1 MAIDGLYISGYFSD
15 DDTSMLSAYAD
26 ELKEKGIHFY
36 VRNLSGTMMQSAFDF
51 ADFELIAVAYE
62 VLHQFILNG
71 GYDVT
76 KYFFKKLWWDI
87 TKNRES
93 KIPFT
98 ISIEGIPT
106 INGTETIKCKAQGQL
121 SDEQK
126 ERVLDKTF
134 SLASQIEKHQ
144 YKLMEKDQY
153 YTALSGHLFRY
164 DPADEKLHEMDIAAE
179 LKKKSKN
186 QQ

>member
-15 DDTSMLSAYAD
+15 DDNTMLSAYDD
-26 ELKEKGIHFY
+26 ELKEKGLHFY
-36 VRNLSGTMMQSAFDF
+36 VRNLSGTMIQSAFDF

-62 VLHQFILNG
+62 VLQQFILNG

-76 KYFFKKLWWDI
+76 KYFFKKLWLNI

-106 INGTETIKCKAQGQL
+106 INGIETIKCKIQGPL
-121 SDEQK
+121 SDKQK
-126 ERVLDKTF
+126 EKVLDKTF
-134 SLASQIEKHQ
+134 SLAQQIENHQ
-144 YKLMEKDQY
+144 YQLMEKNLY
-153 YTALSGHLFRY
+153 YNALGGHLFRY
-164 DPADEKLHEMDIAAE
+164 DLSDEKLYEIDIEAE
-179 LKKKSKN
+179 VKKKSKK
-186 QQ
+186 Q

>member
-1 MAIDGLYISGYFSD
+1 
-15 DDTSMLSAYAD
+15 MLDNYAD
-26 ELKEKGIHFY
+26 ELHSKNVPFY
-36 VRNLSGTMMQSAFDF
+36 VRNLYDTIMQSAFDF

-62 VLHQFILNG
+62 VLQQFILNG

-76 KYFFKKLWWDI
+76 KYFFKKLWWNI

-93 KIPFT
+93 NIPFT

-106 INGTETIKCKAQGQL
+106 ANGSETIKCKTQGQL

-126 ERVLDKTF
+126 EKVLDKTF

-144 YKLMEKDQY
+144 YQLMEKNQY
-153 YTALSGHLFRY
+153 YAALSGHLFRY
-164 DPADEKLHEMDIAAE
+164 DLSDEELHEIDIVAE
-179 LKKKSKN
+179 VKKKSEEK
-186 QQ
+186 

>member
-1 MAIDGLYISGYFSD
+1 MAMDGLYISGYFSD
-15 DDTSMLSAYAD
+15 DDKLMLDNYAD
-26 ELKEKGIHFY
+26 KLRSKNVPFY
-36 VRNLSGTMMQSAFDF
+36 VRNLSDTIMQSAFDF

-62 VLHQFILNG
+62 VLQQFILNG

-76 KYFFKKLWWDI
+76 KYFFKKLWWNI

-93 KIPFT
+93 NIPFT

-106 INGTETIKCKAQGQL
+106 ANGSETIKCKTQGQL

-126 ERVLDKTF
+126 EKVLDKTF

-144 YKLMEKDQY
+144 YQLMEKNQY
-153 YTALSGHLFRY
+153 YAALSGHLFRY
-164 DPADEKLHEMDIAAE
+164 DLSDEDLHEIDIVAE
-179 LKKKSKN
+179 VKKKSEEK
-186 QQ
+186 

>member
-1 MAIDGLYISGYFSD
+1 
-15 DDTSMLSAYAD
+15 MLPNT
-26 ELKEKGIHFY
+26 I
-36 VRNLSGTMMQSAFDF
+36 MQSAFDF

-62 VLHQFILNG
+62 VLQQFILNG

-76 KYFFKKLWWDI
+76 KYFFKKLWWNI

-93 KIPFT
+93 NIPFT

-106 INGTETIKCKAQGQL
+106 TNGSETIKCKTQGQL

-126 ERVLDKTF
+126 EKVLDKTF

-144 YKLMEKDQY
+144 YQLMEKNQY
-153 YTALSGHLFRY
+153 YAALSGHLFRY
-164 DPADEKLHEMDIAAE
+164 DLSDEELHEIDIVAE
-179 LKKKSKN
+179 VKKKSEEK
-186 QQ
+186 

>member
-1 MAIDGLYISGYFSD
+1 MSINGLYISGYFSD
-15 DDTSMLSAYAD
+15 DDNPMLSAYAD
-26 ELKEKGIHFY
+26 KLKEKGFRFC

-62 VLHQFILNG
+62 VLQQFILNG

-87 TKNRES
+87 TKNRECN
-93 KIPFT
+93 IPFT

-106 INGTETIKCKAQGQL
+106 VNGIETIKCKTQGQL

-126 ERVLDKTF
+126 ENVLDKTF

-144 YKLMEKDQY
+144 YQLMEKNQY

-164 DPADEKLHEMDIAAE
+164 DLSDEELHEIDIEAE
-179 LKKKSKN
+179 VKKKSEKE
-186 QQ
+186 

>member
-1 MAIDGLYISGYFSD
+1 MAMDGLYISGYFSD
-15 DDTSMLSAYAD
+15 NDKLMLDNYAD
-26 ELKEKGIHFY
+26 ELHSKNVPFY

-62 VLHQFILNG
+62 VLQQFILNG

-76 KYFFKKLWWDI
+76 KYFFKKLWWNI
-87 TKNRES
+87 TKNHES
-93 KIPFT
+93 NIPFT

-106 INGTETIKCKAQGQL
+106 ANGTETIKCKTQGQL

-126 ERVLDKTF
+126 EKVLDKTF

-144 YKLMEKDQY
+144 YQLMEKNQY
-153 YTALSGHLFRY
+153 YTALGGHLFKY
-164 DPADEKLHEMDIAAE
+164 DALKDKLCEMDIKAE
-179 LKKKSKN
+179 LEKILKN
-186 QQ
+186 N

>member
-15 DDTSMLSAYAD
+15 NDNSMLSAYAD
-26 ELKEKGIHFY
+26 ELKGKGFRFY

-62 VLHQFILNG
+62 VLQQFILNC
-71 GYDVT
+71 GYDAT
-76 KYFFKKLWWDI
+76 KYFFKKLWLNI
-87 TKNRES
+87 TKSRES

-106 INGTETIKCKAQGQL
+106 INGAETIKCKIQGQL

-126 ERVLDKTF
+126 EKALDKVF
-134 SLASQIEKHQ
+134 SLAHQVENHQ
-144 YKLMEKDQY
+144 YQLMEKNQY
-153 YTALSGHLFRY
+153 YNALNGHLFRY
-164 DPADEKLHEMDIAAE
+164 DLSDDTLHEIDIVAE
-179 LKKKSKN
+179 VKKNSQK
-186 QQ
+186 Q

>member
-1 MAIDGLYISGYFSD
+1 MAMDGLYISGYFSD
-15 DDTSMLSAYAD
+15 DDKLMLDNYAD
-26 ELKEKGIHFY
+26 KLRSKNVPFY
-36 VRNLSGTMMQSAFDF
+36 VRNLSDTIMQSAFDF

-62 VLHQFILNG
+62 VLQQFILNG

-76 KYFFKKLWWDI
+76 KYFFKKLWWNI

-93 KIPFT
+93 NIPFT

-106 INGTETIKCKAQGQL
+106 ANGSETIKCKTQGQL

-126 ERVLDKTF
+126 EKVLDKTF

-144 YKLMEKDQY
+144 YQLMEKNQY
-153 YTALSGHLFRY
+153 YAALSGHLFRY
-164 DPADEKLHEMDIAAE
+164 DLSDEELHEIDIVAE
-179 LKKKSKN
+179 VKKKSEEK
-186 QQ
+186 

>member
-1 MAIDGLYISGYFSD
+1 MAMDGLYISGYFSD
-15 DDTSMLSAYAD
+15 DDKLMLDNYAD
-26 ELKEKGIHFY
+26 ELHSKNVPFY
-36 VRNLSGTMMQSAFDF
+36 VRNLSDTIMQSAFDF

-62 VLHQFILNG
+62 VLQQFILNG

-76 KYFFKKLWWDI
+76 KYFFKKLWWNI

-93 KIPFT
+93 NIPFT

-106 INGTETIKCKAQGQL
+106 ANGAETIKCKTQGQL

-126 ERVLDKTF
+126 EKVLDKTF

-144 YKLMEKDQY
+144 YQLMEKNQY
-153 YTALSGHLFRY
+153 YAALSGHLFRY
-164 DPADEKLHEMDIAAE
+164 DLSDEELHEIDIVAE
-179 LKKKSKN
+179 VKKKSEEK
-186 QQ
+186 